1 MSDPELLKRLADF
14 MREPRTMRAI
24 CAEFHITRPSAVFW
38 VALIAGDKSYRI
50 ETGDTREG
58 AAGPRSKTWKAVRVE
73 P

>member
-1 MSDPELLKRLADF
+1 MSDPEVLKRLVDF

-24 CAEFHITRPSAVFW
+24 CDEFRITRPSAVFW
-38 VALIAGDKSYRI
+38 VALIAGDKAFNI

-58 AAGPRSKTWKAVRVE
+58 AAGPRSKTWKAIRVA